1 MLLVTWQL
9 RVTRVNLRRR
19 FVGFCFARASP
30 WRRRQQRRC
39 RALNACAVTIG
50 TSAYASHS
58 AHSCARRRDSFW
70 TDATLDIRTTATNT
84 CLLSHVLPLVTP
96 LWCLLDYNFV
106 ASHLPSLSLTQPL
119 SSLHLRLFSVFV
131 RNEACC
137 VFQVNIFLGIVCVAF
152 LQRLLFEF
160 IVFPPKFVFI
170 SLKKSWALEER
181 GKCKQTSWHP
191 PPWGRCFRAGRLFF
205 QVIATDFWQRPDD
218 VPFFCACFMFM
229 C

>member
-106 ASHLPSLSLTQPL
+106 PPFFQFLNPTFHPASAVCS
-119 SSLHLRLFSVFV
+119 LFSS
-131 RNEACC
+131 E
-137 VFQVNIFLGIVCVAF
+137 
-152 LQRLLFEF
+152 
-160 IVFPPKFVFI
+160 
-170 SLKKSWALEER
+170 
-181 GKCKQTSWHP
+181 T
-191 PPWGRCFRAGRLFF
+191 
-205 QVIATDFWQRPDD
+205 RP
-218 VPFFCACFMFM
+218 FACFKSIFFLES
-229 C
+229 CV